1 MAGGPIFCAAL
12 YMRGRVTNPKGHW
25 SERYGIKLYT
35 GRGTVVAWALQ
46 LFVDLMTLE
55 NAL

>member
-1 MAGGPIFCAAL
+1 ML
-12 YMRGRVTNPKGHW
+12 YHDHYFLIRRVTGPKGHW
-25 SERYGIKLYT
+25 SERYRIKLCT
-35 GRGTVVAWALQ
+35 GRGTVVVWALQ